1 LVDLIVH
8 PGAQPAHEQLRCL
21 YQTSPDEVIPTLRV
35 LYDRFLAQDP
45 NYTSVLPQ
53 SRCPF
58 DASAGQQLATLL
70 AGQNVGTPMVVVVY
84 PNGTY
89 TLVVGYRPAE
99 IAKAL
104 KG

>member
-1 LVDLIVH
+1 V
-8 PGAQPAHEQLRCL
+8 
-21 YQTSPDEVIPTLRV
+21 
-35 LYDRFLAQDP
+35 YDRFLAQDP
-45 NYTSVLPQ
+45 NYTSTLPQ
-53 SRCPF
+53 QHCSF
-58 DASAGQQLATLL
+58 DSQAGMQLATLL

-89 TLVVGYRPAE
+89 TVIVGYQPAE